1 MKELALVV
9 GGVRHG
15 MAAGDLACSGLAE
28 EAITG
33 IILESFD
40 WNFWV
45 RFRVLERILVFG
57 FLTRSKEV
65 EGFLEKRSTQCRKAG
80 FGKRLRWVLG
90 QWGSDDIVNGLIS
103 FDLFRGFHSS
113 IFRCQVV
120 KDSHRRRKRQRRSPP
135 VAAGILVDCWASRKP
150 KERSERHCPFPIVD
164 RWKLQSSLRFPLAN
178 GQELRTP
185 KANG

>member
-1 MKELALVV
+1 M
-9 GGVRHG
+9 
-15 MAAGDLACSGLAE
+15 
-28 EAITG
+28 
-33 IILESFD
+33 
-40 WNFWV
+40 

-120 KDSHRRRKRQRRSPP
+120 KDSHRRRKRAEEIS
-135 VAAGILVDCWASRKP
+135 AGGSRD
-150 KERSERHCPFPIVD
+150 SC
-164 RWKLQSSLRFPLAN
+164 
-178 GQELRTP
+178 
-185 KANG
+185 